1 MPVQTRSMTR
11 RAGTP
16 HDLEA
21 FNSYADDILSEA
33 WLLSKDL
40 PKIRK
45 RIKTRRQWNDHISAL
60 CWHLSYADTIDSDDL
75 TLKEYRACHAFMHG
89 KSDPAEVR
97 AASEY
102 WNAFK

>member
-1 MPVQTRSMTR
+1 MQTRSMTL

-21 FNSYADDILSEA
+21 FNSYADDILVDNNVSEVRI
-33 WLLSKDL
+33 KCQDL

-45 RIKTRRQWNDHISAL
+45 SIKTRSQWNNHISAL

-75 TLKEYRACHAFMHG
+75 TLEEYQACHAFMHG
-89 KSDPAEVR
+89 K
-97 AASEY
+97 
-102 WNAFK
+102 